1 MRGFGHALFYFVAE
15 LAYVEYLVDTLIG
28 GDSYERNEVIE
39 MVMTD
44 NKLQKLQKHLKK
56 ARKEENDIGE
66 QEL

>member
-1 MRGFGHALFYFVAE
+1 M
-15 LAYVEYLVDTLIG
+15 DTLIG

-56 ARKEENDIGE
+56 ARKEEKHIGE